1 MLSVIKQS
9 VIMQSVIMLSANVL
23 NVAAPIFP
31 PNFEKT
37 FRSIQKWKKTQ
48 KIKSFSERT
57 VATFAIARL
66 NISVKAVKIQNKIVR
81 NNLFLSSI
89 PRMEL
94 RNLKNVNSCW
104 NAKI

>member
-9 VIMQSVIMLSANVL
+9 VIMLSDIMLSANVL

-48 KIKSFSERT
+48 KIKIT
-57 VATFAIARL
+57 VATFAISRL